1 MTNFYTSVNRFGNK
15 LLLRGYDSGHPTK
28 ERIAFKPSLF
38 VPFHKKSSKWKS
50 LKGEPLEELVFDSM
64 REAKEFL
71 QTTESINNLKI
82 HGNANYIAQFIQ
94 QKYPGKIPFAR
105 NKINVTSID
114 IEVASDDGFP
124 EPEFAAHEVI
134 SIALKSSIDDTYY
147 VWGMGDFDISTS
159 IHTELKLE
167 YVKCLDE
174 LDLLRKFI
182 GHWSSPRHIPDVITG
197 WNTKFFDMPY
207 LVNRINNVL
216 SETYSKR
223 LSPWGL
229 VDRREVTIMGKSSQ
243 FYEIV
248 GIQQLDYL
256 DLYKKFTY
264 SQQESY
270 KLDHIA
276 HVELNERKIS
286 YEEYGTL
293 HSLYKNDYQKFI
305 DYNIKDVEL
314 IERFEDKMGLITL
327 CMTIAYKAG
336 VNYTEAFGTTGIW
349 DTFIYRTL
357 TEQKIAVPPKEINAK
372 AEYPGGYVKA
382 PMVGKHNWV
391 VSFDLNSLYPHLIMQ
406 YNMSPE
412 TVLDEVTPG
421 INVDYCLNNKAVDW
435 CTTDTSIAANG
446 SHYSKEKRGVI
457 PSIIDTLYSER
468 KVIKNDMLKAKQESQ
483 KDKSFR
489 LVKKI
494 SNLNNQQMAIKILM
508 NSLYGAL
515 GNRFFRY
522 YDLRVA
528 EGITLSGQ
536 LSIRWAEKAT
546 NRFMNMIVGTEDVD
560 YVIAIDTDSLYVN
573 FEPLVSKFNISKDKA
588 VGLIDKMCEEQFVP
602 MMAKSY
608 QTLSDNMNAYE
619 NKMVMDREVIADIG
633 IWTAKKRY
641 ILNVHNSEGVQYDEP
656 QLKIMGIEAVKSSTP
671 AICRDALKELFK
683 VIVIKDE
690 VDVQDAIAQFKD
702 YFYSRPAHEVA
713 FPRGVTNITKWVDLD
728 KENGGLYI
736 KGTPIHVRGTLIYNN
751 AIIIN
756 KLRKKYTLVKNGEK
770 IKFLYLKTPNPV
782 KENVISFP
790 DYLPEELNM
799 SEYIDYPLQFEKTF
813 LDPITPILDAIGWS
827 IEPRAS
833 LESFFS

>member
-1 MTNFYTSVNRFGNK
+1 MTNFYTSVSRYGNK
-15 LLLRGYDSGHPTK
+15 LLLRGYDSGHPIK
-28 ERIAFKPSLF
+28 ERITFKPSLF
-38 VPFHKKSSKWKS
+38 VPNPKTTKWKS
-50 LKGEPLEELVFDSM
+50 LKDEPLEELVFDTM

-71 QTTESINNLKI
+71 QTTEGVKNLKI
-82 HGNANYIAQFIQ
+82 HGNTNYIAQFIQ

-147 VWGMGDFDISTS
+147 VWGLGDFDVSTS

-216 SETYSKR
+216 LETYSKR

-276 HVELNERKIS
+276 HVELDERKIS
-286 YEEYGTL
+286 YEEYGSL

-314 IERFEDKMGLITL
+314 IERLEDKMGLITL

-357 TEQKIAVPPKEINAK
+357 TDQKIAVPPKEINAK

-412 TVLDEVTPG
+412 TVLDQRTSG
-421 INVDYCLNNKAVDW
+421 IDVDYCLKYKPKH
-435 CTTDTSIAANG
+435 TTDTAMAANG

-468 KVIKNDMLKAKQESQ
+468 KVIKTDMLKAEQDAQ

-546 NRFMNMIVGTEDVD
+546 NDFMNRIVGTDSVD

-573 FEPLVSKFNISKDKA
+573 FKPLVSKLNLPLNKTVDI
-588 VGLIDKMCEEQFVP
+588 IDKMCNEQFVP

-608 QTLSDNMNAYE
+608 QTLSDNMNSYE
-619 NKMVMDREVIADIG
+619 NKMVMDREVIADVG

-641 ILNVHNSEGVQYDEP
+641 ILNVHNSEGVQYEEP
-656 QLKIMGIEAVKSSTP
+656 KLKIMGIEAVKSSTP

-683 VIVIKDE
+683 VIVIQNE
-690 VDVQDAIAQFKD
+690 VDVQKAIAQFKE

-713 FPRGVTNITKWVDLD
+713 FPRGVNDITKWVDVY
-728 KENGGLYI
+728 KEYGGLYI
-736 KGTPIHVRGTLIYNN
+736 KGTPIHVRGTLVYND
-751 AIIIN
+751 AIITN

-790 DYLPEELNM
+790 DYLPEELKM

-827 IEPRAS
+827 IEPKAT

>member
-1 MTNFYTSVNRFGNK
+1 MTNFYTSVSRYGNK
-15 LLLRGYDSGHPTK
+15 LLLRGYDSGHPIK
-28 ERIAFKPSLF
+28 ERITFKPSLF
-38 VPFHKKSSKWKS
+38 VPNPKTTKWQS
-50 LKGEPLEELVFDSM
+50 LKGEPLEELVFDTM
-64 REAKEFL
+64 RDAKEFL
-71 QTTESINNLKI
+71 QTTDSVKNLKI

-124 EPEFAAHEVI
+124 EPEYAAHEVI
-134 SIALKSSIDDTYY
+134 SIALKSSTDDTYY
-147 VWGMGDFDISTS
+147 VWGLGDFDVSTS

-276 HVELNERKIS
+276 HVELDERKIS
-286 YEEYGTL
+286 YEEYGSL

-357 TEQKIAVPPKEINAK
+357 DEQKIAVPPKEVEAK

-412 TVLDEVTPG
+412 TVLDQRTSG
-421 INVDYCLNNKAVDW
+421 IDVDYCLKYKPKH
-435 CTTDTSIAANG
+435 TTDTAMAANG

-468 KVIKNDMLKAKQESQ
+468 KVIKTDMLKAEQNAQ

-546 NRFMNMIVGTEDVD
+546 NDFMNRIVGTDSVD

-573 FEPLVSKFNISKDKA
+573 FEPLVSKLNLPENKTVEI
-588 VGLIDKMCEEQFVP
+588 IDKMCNEQFVP

-608 QTLSDNMNAYE
+608 QSLSDNMNSYE
-619 NKMVMDREVIADIG
+619 NKMVMDREVIADVG

-641 ILNVHNSEGVQYDEP
+641 ILNVHNSEGVQYEEP
-656 QLKIMGIEAVKSSTP
+656 KLKIMGIEAVKSSTP

-683 VIVIKDE
+683 VIVIQDE
-690 VDVQDAIAQFKD
+690 VDVQKAIAQFKE

-713 FPRGVTNITKWVDLD
+713 FPRGVTDITKWVDVY
-728 KENGGLYI
+728 KEYGGLYI
-736 KGTPIHVRGTLIYNN
+736 KGTPIHVRGTLVYND
-751 AIIIN
+751 AIIMN

-770 IKFLYLKTPNPV
+770 IKFVYLKTPNPV

-790 DYLPEELNM
+790 DYLPEELKM

-827 IEPRAS
+827 IEPKAT

>member
-1 MTNFYTSVNRFGNK
+1 
-15 LLLRGYDSGHPTK
+15 
-28 ERIAFKPSLF
+28 
-38 VPFHKKSSKWKS
+38 
-50 LKGEPLEELVFDSM
+50 
-64 REAKEFL
+64 
-71 QTTESINNLKI
+71 
-82 HGNANYIAQFIQ
+82 
-94 QKYPGKIPFAR
+94 
-105 NKINVTSID
+105 VTSID

-134 SIALKSSIDDTYY
+134 SIALKSSIEDTYY
-147 VWGMGDFDISTS
+147 IWGMGDFDISTS
-159 IHTELKLE
+159 IHTSLKLE
-167 YVKCLDE
+167 YVKCHDE
-174 LDLLRKFI
+174 SDLLRRFI
-182 GHWSSPRHIPDVITG
+182 SHWSSPRHIPDVITG

-207 LVNRINNVL
+207 L
-216 SETYSKR
+216 
-223 LSPWGL
+223 
-229 VDRREVTIMGKSSQ
+229 
-243 FYEIV
+243 
-248 GIQQLDYL
+248 
-256 DLYKKFTY
+256 YKKFTY

-276 HVELNERKIS
+276 HVELSERKIS
-286 YEEYGTL
+286 YDEYGSL

-336 VNYTEAFGTTGIW
+336 VNYVEAFGTTGIW

-357 TEQKIAVPPKEINAK
+357 DDQNIAVPPKVIEAK

-412 TVLDEVTPG
+412 TVLDQRTAG
-421 INVDYCLNNKAVDW
+421 IDVDFCLNHKPNH
-435 CTTDTSIAANG
+435 TTDTAMAANG
-446 SHYSKEKRGVI
+446 SHYSKGKRGVI
-457 PSIIDTLYSER
+457 PSIIDGLYSER
-468 KVIKNDMLKAKQESQ
+468 KIIKTDMLKAEQESQ

-546 NRFMNMIVGTEDVD
+546 NNFMNMIVGTEGID

-573 FEPLVSKFNISKDKA
+573 FEPLVSKFNLPKDKI
-588 VGLIDKMCEEQFVP
+588 VSLIDKMCAEQFVP

-608 QTLSDNMNAYE
+608 QTLSDNMNSYE

-641 ILNVHNSEGVQYDEP
+641 ILNVHNSEGVQYEEP
-656 QLKIMGIEAVKSSTP
+656 KLKIMGIEAVKSSTP
-671 AICRDALKELFK
+671 AICRDALKALFK

-690 VDVQDAIAQFKD
+690 VDVQEAIAQFKE

-713 FPRGVTNITKWVDLD
+713 FPRGVTDITKWVDVY
-728 KENGGLYI
+728 KEYGGLYI
-736 KGTPIHVRGTLIYNN
+736 KGTPIHVRGTIVYND
-751 AIIIN
+751 AIIRN
-756 KLRKKYTLVKNGEK
+756 QLRKKYTLVKNGEK
-770 IKFLYLKTPNPV
+770 IKFVYLKTPNPV
-782 KENVISFP
+782 KENVIAFP
-790 DYLPEELNM
+790 DYLPEELGM
-799 SEYIDYPLQFEKTF
+799 SEYIDYPLQFQKTF
-813 LDPITPILDAIGWS
+813 LDPITPILDAIGWDV
-827 IEPRAS
+827 EPKAT

>member
-1 MTNFYTSVNRFGNK
+1 MTNFYTSVSRYGNK
-15 LLLRGYDSGHPTK
+15 LLLRGYDSGHPIK
-28 ERIAFKPSLF
+28 ERITFKPSLF
-38 VPFHKKSSKWKS
+38 VPNPKTTKWKS
-50 LKGEPLEELVFDSM
+50 LKDEPLEELVFDTM

-71 QTTESINNLKI
+71 QTTEGVKNLKI
-82 HGNANYIAQFIQ
+82 HGNTNYIAQFIQ

-147 VWGMGDFDISTS
+147 VWGLGDFDVSTS

-216 SETYSKR
+216 LETYSKR

-276 HVELNERKIS
+276 HVELDERKIS
-286 YEEYGTL
+286 YEEYGSL

-314 IERFEDKMGLITL
+314 IERLEDKMGLITL

-357 TEQKIAVPPKEINAK
+357 TDQKIAVPPKEINAK

-412 TVLDEVTPG
+412 TVLDQRTSG
-421 INVDYCLNNKAVDW
+421 IDVDYCLKYKPKH
-435 CTTDTSIAANG
+435 TTDTAMAANG

-468 KVIKNDMLKAKQESQ
+468 KVIKTDMLKAEQDAQ

-546 NRFMNMIVGTEDVD
+546 NDFMNRIVGTDSVD

-573 FEPLVSKFNISKDKA
+573 FKPLVSKLNLPLNKTVDI
-588 VGLIDKMCEEQFVP
+588 IDKMCNEQFVP

-608 QTLSDNMNAYE
+608 QTLSDNMNSYE
-619 NKMVMDREVIADIG
+619 NKMVMDREVIADVG

-641 ILNVHNSEGVQYDEP
+641 ILNVHNSEGVQYEEP
-656 QLKIMGIEAVKSSTP
+656 KLKIMGIEAVKSSTP

-683 VIVIKDE
+683 VIVIQNE
-690 VDVQDAIAQFKD
+690 VDVQKAIAQFKE

-713 FPRGVTNITKWVDLD
+713 FPRGVTHLTKWVAVYQ
-728 KENGGLYI
+728 EYGGLSI
-736 KGTPIHVRGTLIYNN
+736 KGTPIHVRGTLVYND
-751 AIIIN
+751 AIITN

-790 DYLPEELNM
+790 DYLPEELKM

-827 IEPRAS
+827 IEPKAT

>member
-1 MTNFYTSVNRFGNK
+1 MTNFYTSVSRYGNK
-15 LLLRGYDSGHPTK
+15 LLLRGYDSGHPIK
-28 ERIAFKPSLF
+28 ERITFKPSLF
-38 VPFHKKSSKWKS
+38 VPNPKTTKWKS
-50 LKGEPLEELVFDSM
+50 LKDEPLEELVFDTM

-71 QTTESINNLKI
+71 QTTEGVKNLKI
-82 HGNANYIAQFIQ
+82 HGNTNYIAQFIQ

-147 VWGMGDFDISTS
+147 VWGLGDFDVSTS

-276 HVELNERKIS
+276 HVELDERKIS
-286 YEEYGTL
+286 YEEYGSL

-314 IERFEDKMGLITL
+314 IERLEDKMGLITL

-357 TEQKIAVPPKEINAK
+357 TDQKIAVPPKEINAK

-412 TVLDEVTPG
+412 TVLDQRTSG
-421 INVDYCLNNKAVDW
+421 IDVDYCLKYKPKH
-435 CTTDTSIAANG
+435 TTDTAMAANG

-468 KVIKNDMLKAKQESQ
+468 KVIKTDMLKAEQDAQ

-546 NRFMNMIVGTEDVD
+546 NDFMNRIVGTDSVD

-573 FEPLVSKFNISKDKA
+573 FKPLVSKLNLPLNKTVDI
-588 VGLIDKMCEEQFVP
+588 IDKMCNEQFVP

-608 QTLSDNMNAYE
+608 QTLSDNMNSYE
-619 NKMVMDREVIADIG
+619 NKMVMDREVIADVG

-641 ILNVHNSEGVQYDEP
+641 ILNVHNSEGVQYEEP
-656 QLKIMGIEAVKSSTP
+656 KLKIMGIEAVKSSTP

-683 VIVIKDE
+683 VIVIQNE
-690 VDVQDAIAQFKD
+690 VDVQKAIAQFKE

-713 FPRGVTNITKWVDLD
+713 FPRGVNDITKWVDVY
-728 KENGGLYI
+728 KEYGGLYI
-736 KGTPIHVRGTLIYNN
+736 KGTPIHVRGTLVYND
-751 AIIIN
+751 AIITN

-790 DYLPEELNM
+790 DYLPEELKM

-827 IEPRAS
+827 IEPKAT

>member
-1 MTNFYTSVNRFGNK
+1 MTNFYTSVNRYGNK
-15 LLLRGYDSGHPTK
+15 LLLRGYDSGHPIK

-38 VPFHKKSSKWKS
+38 VPNETGRKWKS
-50 LKGEPLEELVFDSM
+50 LKDEPLEELVFDSM

-71 QTTESINNLKI
+71 QTTDGVKNLKI

-94 QKYPGKIPFAR
+94 QKYSGKIPFAR

-147 VWGMGDFDISTS
+147 IWGMGDFDISTS
-159 IHTELKLE
+159 IHTSLKLE
-167 YVKCLDE
+167 YVKCHDE
-174 LDLLRKFI
+174 SDLLRRFI
-182 GHWSSPRHIPDVITG
+182 SHWSSPRHIPDVITG

-207 LVNRINNVL
+207 LVNRINQVL
-216 SETYSKR
+216 TETYSKR

-229 VDRREVTIMGKSSQ
+229 VDSREVTIMGRASQ

-264 SQQESY
+264 TQQESY

-276 HVELNERKIS
+276 HVELSERKIS
-286 YEEYGTL
+286 YDEYGSL

-336 VNYTEAFGTTGIW
+336 VNYVEAFGTTGIW

-357 TEQKIAVPPKEINAK
+357 DDQNIAVPPKVIEAK

-412 TVLDEVTPG
+412 TVLDQRTAG
-421 INVDYCLNNKAVDW
+421 IDVDFCLNHKPNH
-435 CTTDTSIAANG
+435 TTDTAMAANG
-446 SHYSKEKRGVI
+446 SHYSKGKRGVI
-457 PSIIDTLYSER
+457 PSIIDELYSER
-468 KVIKNDMLKAKQESQ
+468 KIIKTDMLKAEQESQ

-546 NRFMNMIVGTEDVD
+546 NNFMNMIVGTEGID

-573 FEPLVSKFNISKDKA
+573 FEPLVSKFNLPKDKI
-588 VGLIDKMCEEQFVP
+588 VSLIDKMCAEQFVP

-608 QTLSDNMNAYE
+608 QTLSDNMNSYE

-641 ILNVHNSEGVQYDEP
+641 ILNVHNSEGVQYEEP
-656 QLKIMGIEAVKSSTP
+656 KLKIMGIEAVKSSTP
-671 AICRDALKELFK
+671 AICRDALKALFK

-690 VDVQDAIAQFKD
+690 VDVQEAIAQFKE

-713 FPRGVTNITKWVDLD
+713 FPRGVSDITKWVDVY
-728 KENGGLYI
+728 KEYGGLYI
-736 KGTPIHVRGTLIYNN
+736 KGTPIHVRGTIVYND
-751 AIIIN
+751 AIIRN
-756 KLRKKYTLVKNGEK
+756 QLRKKYTLVKNGEK
-770 IKFLYLKTPNPV
+770 IKFVYLKTPNPV
-782 KENVISFP
+782 KENVIAFP
-790 DYLPEELNM
+790 DYLPEELGM
-799 SEYIDYPLQFEKTF
+799 SEYIDYPLQFQKTF
-813 LDPITPILDAIGWS
+813 LDPITPILDAIGWDV
-827 IEPRAS
+827 EPKAT

>member
-1 MTNFYTSVNRFGNK
+1 MTNFYTSVSRYGNK
-15 LLLRGYDSGHPTK
+15 LLLRGYDSGHPIK
-28 ERIAFKPSLF
+28 ERITFKPSLF
-38 VPFHKKSSKWKS
+38 VPNPKTTKWQS
-50 LKGEPLEELVFDSM
+50 LKDEPLEELVFDTM

-71 QTTESINNLKI
+71 QTTEGVKNLKI
-82 HGNANYIAQFIQ
+82 HGNTNYIAQFIQ

-147 VWGMGDFDISTS
+147 VWGLGDFDVSTS

-276 HVELNERKIS
+276 HVELDERKIS
-286 YEEYGTL
+286 YEEYGSL

-314 IERFEDKMGLITL
+314 IERLEDKMGLITL

-357 TEQKIAVPPKEINAK
+357 TDQKIAVPPKEINAK

-412 TVLDEVTPG
+412 TVLDQRTSG
-421 INVDYCLNNKAVDW
+421 IDVDYCLKYKPKH
-435 CTTDTSIAANG
+435 TTDTAMAANG

-468 KVIKNDMLKAKQESQ
+468 KVIKTDMLKAEQDAQ

-546 NRFMNMIVGTEDVD
+546 NDFMNRIVGTDSVD

-573 FEPLVSKFNISKDKA
+573 FKPLVSKLNLPLNKTVDI
-588 VGLIDKMCEEQFVP
+588 IDKMCNEQFVP

-608 QTLSDNMNAYE
+608 QTLSDNMNSYE
-619 NKMVMDREVIADIG
+619 NKMVMDREVIADVG

-641 ILNVHNSEGVQYDEP
+641 ILNVHNSEGVQYEEP
-656 QLKIMGIEAVKSSTP
+656 KLKIMGIEAVKSSTP
-671 AICRDALKELFK
+671 AICRNALKELFK
-683 VIVIKDE
+683 VIVIQNE
-690 VDVQDAIAQFKD
+690 VDVQKAIAQFKE

-713 FPRGVTNITKWVDLD
+713 FPRGVNDITKWVDVY
-728 KENGGLYI
+728 KEYGGLYI
-736 KGTPIHVRGTLIYNN
+736 KGTPIHVRGTLVYND
-751 AIIIN
+751 AIITN

-790 DYLPEELNM
+790 DYLPEELKM

-827 IEPRAS
+827 IEPKAT

>member
-1 MTNFYTSVNRFGNK
+1 VTNFYTSVNRFGNK
-15 LLLRGYDSGHPTK
+15 LLLRGYDSGHPIK

-38 VPFHKKSSKWKS
+38 VTVGPSTSSRWYS
-50 LKGEPLEELVFDSM
+50 LKGEALEKIVFDSM
-64 REAKEFL
+64 REAKEFI
-71 QTTESINNLKI
+71 QTTEPIENI
-82 HGNANYIAQFIQ
+82 TVHGNTNYIAQFIQ

-159 IHTELKLE
+159 IHTELKIE
-167 YVKCLDE
+167 YVKCIDE

-223 LSPWGL
+223 LSPWSL

-336 VNYTEAFGTTGIW
+336 VNYVEAFGTTGIW

-357 TEQKIAVPPKEINAK
+357 DEQRIAVPPKEVNAK

-412 TVLDEVTPG
+412 TVLEEKTFG
-421 INVDYCLNNKAVDW
+421 IDVDYCLKYKPKH
-435 CTTDTSIAANG
+435 TTDTAMAANG

-468 KVIKNDMLKAKQESQ
+468 KVIKNSMLKAKQESQ

-546 NRFMNMIVGTEDVD
+546 NSFMNRIVGTEDVD

-573 FEPLVSKFNISKDKA
+573 FEPLVSKLNLSKDKT

-608 QTLSDNMNAYE
+608 QTLSDNMNSYE

-641 ILNVHNSEGVQYDEP
+641 ILNVHNSEGVQYEEP

-683 VIVIKDE
+683 VIVIQDE
-690 VDVQDAIAQFKD
+690 SDVQEAIAQFKD

-713 FPRGVTNITKWVDLD
+713 FPRGVTNITKWVDLAE
-728 KENGGLYI
+728 ENGGLYI
-736 KGTPIHVRGTLIYNN
+736 KGTPIHVRGTLVYND
-751 AIIIN
+751 AIITN
-756 KLRKKYTLVKNGEK
+756 QLRKKYTLVKNGEK

-790 DYLPEELNM
+790 DYLPEELGM
-799 SEYIDYPLQFEKTF
+799 SKYIDYPLQFEKTF

>member
-1 MTNFYTSVNRFGNK
+1 VTNFYTSVNRFGNK
-15 LLLRGYDSGHPTK
+15 LLLRGYDSGHPIK
-28 ERIAFKPSLF
+28 ERITFKPSLF
-38 VPFHKKSSKWKS
+38 VTVGPSTSSRWYS
-50 LKGEPLEELVFDSM
+50 LKGEALEKIVFDSM
-64 REAKEFL
+64 REAKEFI
-71 QTTESINNLKI
+71 QTTEPIENI
-82 HGNANYIAQFIQ
+82 TVHGNTNYIAQFIQ

-159 IHTELKLE
+159 IHTELKIE
-167 YVKCLDE
+167 YVKCIDE

-223 LSPWGL
+223 LSPWSL

-336 VNYTEAFGTTGIW
+336 VNYVEAFGTTGIW

-357 TEQKIAVPPKEINAK
+357 DEQRIAVPPKEVNAK

-412 TVLDEVTPG
+412 TVLEEKTFG
-421 INVDYCLNNKAVDW
+421 IDVDYCLKYKPKH
-435 CTTDTSIAANG
+435 TTDTAMAANG

-468 KVIKNDMLKAKQESQ
+468 KVIKNSMLKAKQESQ

-546 NRFMNMIVGTEDVD
+546 NSFMNRIVGTEDVD

-573 FEPLVSKFNISKDKA
+573 FEPLVSKLNLSKDKT

-608 QTLSDNMNAYE
+608 QTLSDNMNSYE

-641 ILNVHNSEGVQYDEP
+641 ILNVHNSEGVQYEEP

-683 VIVIKDE
+683 VIVIQDE
-690 VDVQDAIAQFKD
+690 SDVQEAIAQFKD

-713 FPRGVTNITKWVDLD
+713 FPRGVTNITKWVDLAE
-728 KENGGLYI
+728 ENGGLYI
-736 KGTPIHVRGTLIYNN
+736 KGTPIHVRGTLVYND
-751 AIIIN
+751 AIITN
-756 KLRKKYTLVKNGEK
+756 QLRKKYTLVKNGEK

-790 DYLPEELNM
+790 DYLPEELGM
-799 SEYIDYPLQFEKTF
+799 SKYIDYPLQFEKTF